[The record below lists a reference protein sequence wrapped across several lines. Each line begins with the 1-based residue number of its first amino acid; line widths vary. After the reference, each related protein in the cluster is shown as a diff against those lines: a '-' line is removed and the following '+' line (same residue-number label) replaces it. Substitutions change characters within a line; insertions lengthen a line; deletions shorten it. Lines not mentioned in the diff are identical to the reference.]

1 MCYSGSDKR
10 LSTLP
15 AYSPV
20 LLGFNEPDHANQAN
34 MTVDDAYA
42 KWSILV
48 GKSDI
53 IASPA
58 MAGNPAASGS
68 WLEIFAAK
76 VPAPKMDYVAVHWY
90 GGIYA
95 SSFKKRMTEI
105 YNKFGKKLWI
115 TEFACQTYSSAKA

>member
-1 MCYSGSDKR
+1 MCFSGTEKR

-20 LLGFNEPDHANQAN
+20 LLGFNEPDHINQAN

-48 GKSDI
+48 GKSGL

-58 MAGNPAASGS
+58 MAGNPLTPES
-68 WLEIFAAK
+68 WLEQFAAK
-76 VPAPKMDYVAVHWY
+76 VPAPKMDYIAVHWY
-90 GGIYA
+90 GGNFS
-95 SSFKKRMTEI
+95 SSFKTRMT
-105 YNKFGKKLWI
+105 
-115 TEFACQTYSSAKA
+115 